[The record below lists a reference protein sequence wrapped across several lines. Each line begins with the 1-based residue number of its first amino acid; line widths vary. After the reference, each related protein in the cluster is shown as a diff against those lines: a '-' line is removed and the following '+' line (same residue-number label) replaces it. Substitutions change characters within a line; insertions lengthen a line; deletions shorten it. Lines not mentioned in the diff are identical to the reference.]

1 MRSFTPDYSL
11 MYNGAMFNEEIP
23 MQSELALR
31 TIYAIISQSSEARDL
46 SDILDFS
53 LDKIILVTQA
63 YASSIHVFDR
73 HKCIAQL
80 IAGRGLQAEEFDLL
94 KEISLRREVFHMQ
107 KADPIEGWK
116 DIVVPGEIGR
126 VVRKLGVKKGFCW
139 LMHSKGQSIG
149 ILSVYASKPLS
160 PLERQITFISAVADH
175 LGVLIES
182 ARLRNQVEE
191 TAIIQERQRIARE
204 LHDAVTQSLFSL
216 SLYAKGWRRMAD
228 NATLDEIKIWL
239 DRLSTIASQTL
250 KEMRLL
256 LYELRPSLLEH
267 DGLVGALQRRLD
279 SVENKVNINTQL
291 FVEGVTKLPAVVE
304 QELYRI
310 AQEALNNALKYS
322 NASQVNLSLRD
333 KNGLV
338 ELEIFD
344 DGIGFEPN
352 ENLNL
357 GMGLPNM
364 KERVKKMGGS
374 FQIISH
380 SGEGTLVRVRV
391 KL

>member
-1 MRSFTPDYSL
+1 
-11 MYNGAMFNEEIP
+11 
-23 MQSELALR
+23 
-31 TIYAIISQSSEARDL
+31 
-46 SDILDFS
+46 
-53 LDKIILVTQA
+53 
-63 YASSIHVFDR
+63 
-73 HKCIAQL
+73 L